1 MWKSHGSAG
10 PGGRKTR
17 KKEKWQNISGLQGE
31 MLSTSRHSSPWG
43 SGSIPSSLS
52 ERCFLIIILTST
64 IYGPNAKHM
73 HHIIYSLQQPY
84 ETGAIFV
91 SILQIRDGA
100 ERGQWAELG
109 LVLGTCQTVKPR
121 SLILPFAALPKIL
134 SPCEIIYTYF

>member
-1 MWKSHGSAG
+1 MTRRKENKGKRKVAKHLWPAG
-10 PGGRKTR
+10 GDA
-17 KKEKWQNISGLQGE
+17 EHFEASF
-31 MLSTSRHSSPWG
+31 PWG
-43 SGSIPSSLS
+43 SGSIPFSLL

-73 HHIIYSLQQPY
+73 HHIVYSLQQPY

-134 SPCEIIYTYF
+134 SPREIIYTYF